1 MNLDIK
7 QALKM
12 YNISMLENSF
22 GGILSNKSNLQ
33 EEFEYKMPNIVHRF
47 KISNVLMA
55 KSKLC

>member
-12 YNISMLENSF
+12 YNRSMLENSF

-33 EEFEYKMPNIVHRF
+33 EEFEYKMPNIAD
-47 KISNVLMA
+47 S
-55 KSKLC
+55 KSQIYFNWSTNEA